1 MSAAA
6 WRMLLWQA
14 VATRQRAH
22 SKRTSRHAES
32 GVAFAPFNAIGRMMV
47 AGLGQRKGTRQL
59 YALPDSRNGSFW

>member
-1 MSAAA
+1 MNAAA

-22 SKRTSRHAES
+22 SKRTSRRAES
-32 GVAFAPFNAIGRMMV
+32 GVAFAPFNAIGRMTV
-47 AGLGQRKGTRQL
+47 AGLGRRWEPPQL